1 MDKVKATWKIINEES
16 GKTSDKR
23 TDYMLKVKG
32 KLIKSDPEVASSFEE
47 FFTNV
52 PLNTTKSLDSSPA
65 AAISL
70 LEKCVP
76 ECNIKFQ
83 FKHITCNDIVK
94 TFKLI
99 NLKKSKDIWGMSTVI
114 LNSVINVIS
123 SELSIIFNRCI
134 DCGVFP
140 DEMKLSKITPL
151 FKAGSESDPSNFRP
165 VSVLPA
171 LSKVFEKIMLD
182 QLSLH
187 FNKNKLLH
195 NKQYGFTKGRS
206 TIDAGVKLISDI
218 FNAWEESYDGVG
230 VFCDLSKAFDCVHP
244 DILVGKLQHY
254 GVDGKASSL
263 MNSYLKG
270 RIQRV
275 HVNGVTSPGSQVS
288 MGVPQGSILGPFL
301 FLIYINDLPFF
312 VNEVHEMVLFAD
324 DTSLLFKVNR
334 NNVLLDDVNN
344 SISRIVNWFNVNN
357 LLLNENKTKC
367 IRFTTTSVKRDIGN
381 LKIKDSELN
390 FVDKTVFL
398 GITIDSK
405 LQWGPHIETL
415 SNRLSSAAY
424 AVKKI
429 RQFTDEDTAKIVY
442 HSYFH
447 SVMSYGILLW
457 VLLQR
462 FNPYLCCRS
471 GLFGVFVVFLRG
483 SRLQKINHSLYG
495 NCIRFYNKL
504 PSEIRELS
512 LNKFKALVKRKL
524 INKAFYKFEDYL
536 NDPNPWD

>member
-1 MDKVKATWKIINEES
+1 
-16 GKTSDKR
+16 
-23 TDYMLKVKG
+23 
-32 KLIKSDPEVASSFEE
+32 
-47 FFTNV
+47 
-52 PLNTTKSLDSSPA
+52 
-65 AAISL
+65 
-70 LEKCVP
+70 
-76 ECNIKFQ
+76 
-83 FKHITCNDIVK
+83 
-94 TFKLI
+94 
-99 NLKKSKDIWGMSTVI
+99 
-114 LNSVINVIS
+114 
-123 SELSIIFNRCI
+123 
-134 DCGVFP
+134 
-140 DEMKLSKITPL
+140 MKLSKITPL